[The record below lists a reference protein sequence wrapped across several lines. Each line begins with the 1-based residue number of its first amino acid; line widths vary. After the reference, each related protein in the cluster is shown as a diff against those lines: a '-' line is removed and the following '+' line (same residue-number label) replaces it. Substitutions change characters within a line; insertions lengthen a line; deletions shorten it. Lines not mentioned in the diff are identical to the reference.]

1 MAELSKSE
9 QRKKSLELSLDLLYA
24 MAKADNIS
32 PKQFQDCQEKI
43 LEDEKEP
50 VKSIQKKYGSV
61 GVLGARIDMC
71 MDQ

>member
-9 QRKKSLELSLDLLYA
+9 QRKKSLEHSLDLLYA

-50 VKSIQKKYGSV
+50 VKSI
-61 GVLGARIDMC
+61 
-71 MDQ
+71 